1 MATAKVSS
9 QTSPN
14 GPAKGPAKAS
24 AETPGVP
31 QPAALGT
38 DTLSAANIN
47 PMTWLATDY
56 LNHFNEAIMLLE
68 LAATDPDCLKDLL
81 AWTPKTYREHFASSH
96 LQGRHIALAAYDAA
110 DPIARD
116 SLEKLSG
123 MMSVVLQATCVA
135 MRAQMSPDDVQ
146 ALAASVVSG
155 LKPLVARAGA
165 VINGEAAA
173 AQSPQVAVDALLKQS
188 T

>member
-1 MATAKVSS
+1 MA
-9 QTSPN
+9 
-14 GPAKGPAKAS
+14 PAKAPS
-24 AETPGVP
+24 KTRSKAPAKAPDTP
-31 QPAALGT
+31 QPTTLGV

-68 LAATDPDCLKDLL
+68 LAANDPDCLKELL

-96 LQGRHIALAAYDAA
+96 LHGRHIALAAYDAA
-110 DPIARD
+110 DPMARD
-116 SLEKLSG
+116 SLEKLSD

-146 ALAASVVSG
+146 ALAGSVVNG

-173 AQSPQVAVDALLKQS
+173 AQSSQIAVDALLKQS

>member
-9 QTSPN
+9 ENSPKV
-14 GPAKGPAKAS
+14 PAKVPVKVPAKAP
-24 AETPGVP
+24 AAP
-31 QPAALGT
+31 QPATLGA

-68 LAATDPDCLKDLL
+68 LAAHDPDCLKDLL

-110 DPIARD
+110 DPMARD
-116 SLEKLSG
+116 DLEKLSD
-123 MMSVVLQATCVA
+123 MMSVVLQATCAA
-135 MRAQMSPDDVQ
+135 MRAQMSRDDVQ
-146 ALAASVVSG
+146 ALAGSVVSG

-165 VINGEAAA
+165 VINGEAAT
-173 AQSPQVAVDALLKQS
+173 QQPPQTAVDAVLKQS

>member
-1 MATAKVSS
+1 MA
-9 QTSPN
+9 
-14 GPAKGPAKAS
+14 PAKAPS
-24 AETPGVP
+24 ETRPTAPAKAPDTP
-31 QPAALGT
+31 QPATLGT

-68 LAATDPDCLKDLL
+68 LAASDPDCLRDLL

-116 SLEKLSG
+116 NLEKLSG

-146 ALAASVVSG
+146 ALAGSVVNG

-173 AQSPQVAVDALLKQS
+173 AQSPQIAVDALLKQS